1 MKSKFKFIVL
11 LLVVLYA
18 AVTVLVFNFYRDL
31 ALKDARQE
39 AFYVLDAMNGVRDYV
54 STIQRPL
61 IEELKEEGAID
72 KDLFDPRL
80 MSSSY
85 ITRQIYKIQLAK
97 KNINYDYKLIATDPL
112 NPEHE
117 GTEFENEILEGFKEG
132 KYEVYSDVIE
142 DENASYFF
150 VGLPIKNSQPSCIE
164 CHNINSAPKKMLEQ
178 YGNLS
183 DFRGKVGDTIAMIS
197 FKIPIKSIL
206 LYHKQEFIVSGIAI
220 TAIFAAF
227 LFFVYKILKPSF

>member
-150 VGLPIKNSQPSCIE
+150 VGLPIKNS
-164 CHNINSAPKKMLEQ
+164 
-178 YGNLS
+178 
-183 DFRGKVGDTIAMIS
+183 
-197 FKIPIKSIL
+197 
-206 LYHKQEFIVSGIAI
+206 
-220 TAIFAAF
+220 
-227 LFFVYKILKPSF
+227 